1 MGRAYPSQPVAG
13 VGAIVLQQDDVL
25 LVRRGNE
32 PQKGL
37 WSAPGGA
44 LELGESLQQGV
55 RREVLEE
62 TGVEVRVLQL
72 AEVFER
78 IMTDDRGAVEYH
90 YVLLDYLC
98 EPVGGALSA
107 GDDAAEA
114 AWVNRADLSARSLTP
129 GLERVIEK
137 AFQLRDRNRS

>member
-1 MGRAYPSQPVAG
+1 MVRAYPSQPVAG
-13 VGAIVLQQDDVL
+13 VGAIVLQQDEVL